1 MRAGGRETGRTK
13 GGGGGGQRRV
23 RREKVRM
30 DAAMLEDR

>member
-1 MRAGGRETGRTK
+1 MRADGRETGRTK